1 MTSNYEDFAL
11 EQSRILR
18 EIQHKMRSQ
27 QLAEAWIG
35 IDTGA
40 PLLTSIVPDGER
52 SLLRKAVR

>member
-35 IDTGA
+35 IETGQ